1 MSDTNTYVTAM
12 KVADL
17 FVDHTYQR
25 ELDVRRTKELAAA
38 WDPRM
43 AGIVE
48 VSERPDGQSPRFAV
62 IDGQHRVA
70 AAALLA
76 EPPVMVVNVHSGLSL
91 AEEAAL
97 FDKLNRQRRA
107 PTTWDH
113 WRSRKIANDETVMA
127 IEVAVAKVKDP
138 IGKAARLVINS
149 APKDGHV
156 RCTSTL
162 EKLAELGGPKLVGE
176 TLQLIYDCWDDR
188 LDAYDAPIVH
198 GVGLL
203 LHYLGEPADPRRR
216 PIDTAR
222 LRDVLLGMLPRQLK
236 TRALALREHT
246 HGSQAKLVAIAA
258 MDAYNRKPGHR
269 ILVSTR
275 TFGTTARNAHSSGG
289 PSARLE
295 PVPEVGGR
303 KDAVA

>member
-1 MSDTNTYVTAM
+1 MSTNTYVTAM
-12 KVADL
+12 KVGEL

-25 ELDVRRTKELAAA
+25 ELDTRRAKQLAEA

-48 VSERPDGQSPRFAV
+48 VSERAEGQSPRFAV

-70 AAALLA
+70 AAALLP
-76 EPPVMVVNVHSGLSL
+76 EPPVMVVNVHSGLSIE
-91 AEEAAL
+91 EEAAL

-113 WRSRKIANDETVMA
+113 WRSRKIANDETVTA
-127 IEVAVAKVKDP
+127 IEAAVAKITDP
-138 IGKAARLVINS
+138 IGKTPRLVINP
-149 APKDGHV
+149 APKDGNV

-162 EKLAELGGPKLVGE
+162 EKLAELGGPKLVE
-176 TLQLIYDCWDDR
+176 DTLQLIYDCWDDR
-188 LDAYDAPIVH
+188 LEAYDAPIVH

-203 LHYLGEPADPRRR
+203 LHYLGKPTDPRRQ

-222 LRDVLLGMLPRQLK
+222 LREVFLGMLPRQLK
-236 TRALALREHT
+236 NRALALREHT

-275 TFGTTARNAHSSGG
+275 TFGPTARNAHSSDA
-289 PSARLE
+289 ARQLE
-295 PVPEVGGR
+295 SVPEVGGR
-303 KDAVA
+303 REAVA